1 MPDSKGRP
9 RRDRSFWRIFSY
21 GLLYLARA
29 GKSRG
34 GTMRACTA
42 NAFSILLCAER
53 ATQTAPK
60 TALNRCVVLPG
71 FSMQTSETFLKSLPD
86 TTFFHSSDCH
96 LVGFGCHL
104 LTILITYK
112 TMVDRYTQARKIPK
126 AVTCDTQLTTLWK
139 LKLVASLIF
148 CGALPRTLDQV
159 PLVST
164 TE

>member
-1 MPDSKGRP
+1 
-9 RRDRSFWRIFSY
+9 
-21 GLLYLARA
+21 
-29 GKSRG
+29 
-34 GTMRACTA
+34 MRACTA